1 MQRPVDGAPGG
12 TSNPPSLVMAARCGA
27 ASITHVEV
35 FFGGGPMMDRIRAAA
50 RRDDGASAVEY
61 ALLVAGIAAIV
72 IVAVTFLGRSV
83 SAKFSQ
89 IGSTISSTG

>member
-1 MQRPVDGAPGG
+1 
-12 TSNPPSLVMAARCGA
+12 
-27 ASITHVEV
+27 
-35 FFGGGPMMDRIRAAA
+35 MMDRIRAAA
-50 RRDDGASAVEY
+50 RRDEGASAVEY

-83 SAKFSQ
+83 ATKFSQ